1 MLLRADEIN
10 WGAKGDIGQWREK
23 KNVEITTLW
32 KGWKYSGQVEELFKE
47 EYGLL
52 IHDDRKERRVYG

>member
-23 KNVEITTLW
+23 KNVEITTFE
-32 KGWKYSGQVEELFKE
+32 KDGNTVVK
-47 EYGLL
+47 
-52 IHDDRKERRVYG
+52 